1 MIKIDLVTGFLGC
14 GKTSFIRKYAQ
25 YFVEQGQKVGIL
37 ENDFGAVNVDMM
49 LLQDMVGEKLDMEMV
64 VGGGDV
70 DCHKRRY
77 KTKLIA
83 MGMTGYDRVI
93 VEPSGIYDVDEFFDV
108 LHEDPINRWFQVGS
122 VIGIIDGKLEKNLS
136 EVSRFFLGSQIAKA
150 GVVLMS
156 KVDAINPEQIQRN
169 IEYVN
174 QALKE
179 IKCNRVLGNDVICKP
194 WEEMEEADF
203 AQIARA
209 EYQGASYVKKWV
221 EQQENY
227 QPVYIMNSH
236 LSPERLKQVVE
247 DIFQD
252 ESCGDVIRVKGFTMD
267 GEGWVE
273 INATREEV
281 QLKPIPK
288 GQDVVIA
295 IGANLVE
302 EKIMAKF

>member
-14 GKTSFIRKYAQ
+14 GKTSFIRRYAQ
-25 YFVEQGQKVGIL
+25 YFMDQGQKVGIL

-49 LLQDMVGEKLDMEMV
+49 LLQDLVGENLDMEMV
-64 VGGGDV
+64 AGGCDR
-70 DCHKRRY
+70 DCHRRRY

-83 MGMTGYDRVI
+83 MGMSGYDRVI

-136 EVSRFFLGSQIAKA
+136 EVSRFFLGSQLAKA

-156 KVDAINPEQIQRN
+156 KTEHLRDEDIKKN
-169 IEYVN
+169 IDYVN
-174 QALKE
+174 QALEE
-179 IKCNRVLGNDVICKP
+179 IKCNRVLGDGVICKS
-194 WEEMEEADF
+194 WEALDEADF
-203 AQIARA
+203 TRIARA
-209 EYQGASYVKKWV
+209 EFRGASYVKKWV
-221 EQQENY
+221 DQQENY
-227 QPVYIMNSH
+227 QPVYILNSH

-247 DIFQD
+247 EIFRD
-252 ESCGDVIRVKGFTMD
+252 ETCGDVIRVKGFTMD
-267 GEGWVE
+267 GENWVE
-273 INATREEV
+273 LNATREEI
-281 QLKPIPK
+281 QIKPIQK

-302 EKIMAKF
+302 ERITEKF